1 MEEAEEESCWYEVE
15 EERYYNDRI
24 HLIRV
29 CRLLLL
35 LLLLLAVAVVVEDTV
50 VAVVAFEIEAVENDI
65 ESNFDGVVVLVDAA
79 AAPLGFLLHRLLQN
93 HGKPHLH
100 LLQLEL
106 PLFRQPNYS
115 DFGHNVVVDID
126 DAD

>member
-115 DFGHNVVVDID
+115 DFGHNVVDID
-126 DAD
+126 VAD

>member
-79 AAPLGFLLHRLLQN
+79 AAPLGFLLLRLLQN